1 MGQANVTSRRSRPV
15 FAERFPHSWRWPIA
29 PRFLALVSLAA
40 ALLVFADAR
49 RKMRRLSAA
58 LWAIATAAM
67 VGATVPLYLIVRPTG
82 RATWAL
88 VEVAGVTLFF
98 AGTLP
103 LAGLLLPRAAADGLP
118 PFWLVIVLAVAQNA
132 FFVAAGVYL
141 AVVKYR
147 QPLAALG
154 LRAGDARRRVL
165 QGLGAAVAA
174 VVGNGLGQNLT
185 VFVLALGMGQAAATK
200 YVSSEQQHN
209 PIYRIIPQLHVG
221 VEITLLALIVGVVV
235 PVGEEIF
242 FRGLVLGALRRSLH
256 RHTAVVVSALFFA
269 AAHLQAVELLPILI
283 LGLVLGYL
291 YEITGSLVPGM
302 IAHGL
307 NNLAALFLAYQ
318 GPSIGG

>member
-82 RATWAL
+82 RATWGL
-88 VEVAGVTLFF
+88 VEVAGVALFF

-103 LAGLLLPRAAADGLP
+103 LAGLLLPRAADGLP

-165 QGLGAAVAA
+165 QGLGASVAA

-209 PIYRIIPQLHVG
+209 PIYRLIPQLHVG

-307 NNLAALFLAYQ
+307 NNLAALFLVYQ